1 MRIGTGESWGPETI
15 FGFGVGFAAC
25 FVAARCFEAGF
36 AAPLFPLPPLPLLI
50 TSTTAAMATASTTGR
65 RNRIA
70 GRGYASG
77 IVTQH
82 ARHYTVEQANAAL
95 EWVAERLER
104 LRSAREQL
112 SDEDAR
118 AALGEAAPANG
129 GGAPGRVVS
138 EAFLELQRALGE
150 LQAMDVVLRD
160 LERGLVD
167 FPALRDGRE
176 VYLCWET
183 GEDEIGF
190 WHDTDSGYGGRQ
202 PL

>member
-1 MRIGTGESWGPETI
+1 MGE
-15 FGFGVGFAAC
+15 
-25 FVAARCFEAGF
+25 
-36 AAPLFPLPPLPLLI
+36 
-50 TSTTAAMATASTTGR
+50 
-65 RNRIA
+65 
-70 GRGYASG
+70 
-77 IVTQH
+77 H

-104 LRSAREQL
+104 LRAARVQL

-150 LQAMDVVLRD
+150 LQSMEVVLRD

-167 FPALRDGRE
+167 FPALFDGRE
-176 VYLCWET
+176 VYLCWVD
-183 GEDEIGF
+183 GEADIGF
-190 WHDTDSGYGGRQ
+190 WHELDAGYRGRQ